1 MKTSTQRR
9 VGLLSGLLLLSMLV
23 VLLAVQSARADPLV
37 RTGPGS
43 PIVAPVLATQGGAA
57 STTPAA
63 GTQGTGG
70 ASRAAVTT
78 ASGVRPVSSSPSS
91 TTGLIFAGLAA
102 FLIVLLVEW
111 ALSRRRSAEV
121 AEATFCEQN
130 PRSSLCSA
138 G

>member
-78 ASGVRPVSSSPSS
+78 ASGVRPVSSPSS